1 MLDKGLDRIL
11 VGFFGITG
19 IVILIFA
26 GTQAMPLSDKLMTIL
41 FGLGG
46 LVWASVRILSWKFR
60 QSNKM
65 NGETSQAE
73 VTV

>member
-11 VGFFGITG
+11 MGFFGITG

-41 FGLGG
+41 FGVGG
-46 LVWASVRILSWKFR
+46 LGWALVRVLSWKFR
-60 QSNKM
+60 HA
-65 NGETSQAE
+65 ET
-73 VTV
+73 V